1 LPLQIAKQDLAGLK
15 HRDWGFSEPSPSGVD
30 CSFSSKYAKF
40 FMLDQ
45 GADPNAD
52 GSGYTA
58 LHWAAGT
65 WEVQLTGPFGIAAE
79 PGSEWYALAGLQGD
93 AKVDLI
99 KALLAHGA
107 NVNARIRRKPPTF
120 GNGGFAMNLVGATP
134 FFVAA
139 VVADIPTMKLLLA
152 HGADASLTM
161 NDKTTPLM
169 VAAGLG
175 RSNGDSRV
183 TDETSLE
190 AVKFL
195 LDLGADS
202 NVANAAGE
210 TALHGTAYRG
220 NDIVAQF
227 LVEKG
232 TAVNPKN
239 KNGRTPLDVAEGEFF
254 QGTLEP

>member
-1 LPLQIAKQDLAGLK
+1 
-15 HRDWGFSEPSPSGVD
+15 
-30 CSFSSKYAKF
+30 
-40 FMLDQ
+40 
-45 GADPNAD
+45 
-52 GSGYTA
+52 
-58 LHWAAGT
+58 
-65 WEVQLTGPFGIAAE
+65 
-79 PGSEWYALAGLQGD
+79 
-93 AKVDLI
+93 
-99 KALLAHGA
+99 
-107 NVNARIRRKPPTF
+107 
-120 GNGGFAMNLVGATP
+120 MNLVGATP